1 MENTPINT
9 TALDQHTVYPF
20 KLVTDAYIYP
30 KLHKVRIYHKMA
42 PEVVSKI
49 QSLVTGESKSA
60 RKKKAKAD
68 SGSTAVPAAREQ
80 TASDAGAGSSEAPS
94 KANGT
99 DSDNA
104 YVRELQK

>member
-1 MENTPINT
+1 
-9 TALDQHTVYPF
+9 
-20 KLVTDAYIYP
+20 
-30 KLHKVRIYHKMA
+30 MA

-60 RKKKAKAD
+60 RKKKAKTD
-68 SGSTAVPAAREQ
+68 SGNTAVPAAREQ
-80 TASDAGAGSSEAPS
+80 TASDAGAGSSEAAGKS
-94 KANGT
+94 NGT